1 MISAKNKKKAFLLLW
16 ILLLVGCSDQSTQ
29 EVVVYT
35 SVDQIFS
42 EPVFQQFSQQTGIRV
57 KPVYD
62 VEAVKAVGLEKRLL
76 IEQKKPRA
84 DVFWNSEYL
93 RTLRLAQKNVFASYT
108 TQTNI
113 PDKYRSLVNQWIGF
127 GLRARVFVVNTDLV
141 SPEKMPNRLTDLT
154 DIKWQGK
161 IAIAKPYFGTTA
173 THFAALYLLWGEK
186 QFVDFLQQLKAND
199 VAILPGNSNVRDAVV
214 SGRYAFGLTDTDDVN
229 VALRKNVPVKMIYL
243 DQDKAGS
250 FTIFHTVALIKGA
263 PHQEMGQRFIDY
275 LVQKQVEQTL
285 QQSGAIQFS
294 VRSSTNTP
302 KLWHTTSA
310 TLLQALPR
318 STQLMRQHLD

>member
-1 MISAKNKKKAFLLLW
+1 MISEKNKKKPFLLLW
-16 ILLLVGCSDQSTQ
+16 ILLVGCSDQSTH

-76 IEQKKPRA
+76 VEQKKPRA

-93 RTLRLAQKNVFASYT
+93 RTLRLARKNVFASYT
-108 TQTNI
+108 TQTSNI
-113 PDKYRSLVNQWIGF
+113 PDKYRSSDNQWIGF
-127 GLRARVFVVNTDLV
+127 GLRARVLVVNTDLV
-141 SPEKMPNRLTDLT
+141 SAKKIPHRLTDLT
-154 DIKWQGK
+154 DNKWKGK
-161 IAIAKPYFGTTA
+161 ITIAKPYFGTTA
-173 THFAALYLLWGEK
+173 THFAALYLQWGEK
-186 QFVDFLQQLKAND
+186 KFVDFLQQLKAND

-229 VALRKNVPVKMIYL
+229 VVLRKNAPVKMVFL
-243 DQDKAGS
+243 DQDEAGS
-250 FTIFHTVALIKGA
+250 FAIFHTVALIKGA
-263 PHQEMGQRFIDY
+263 PHPEMGQRLIDF
-275 LVQKQVEQTL
+275 LVKKQVEQTL
-285 QQSGAIQFS
+285 KQSGAIQFS
-294 VRSSTNTP
+294 VRSSMNKQ

-310 TLLQALPR
+310 ALLQALPD
-318 STQLMRQHLD
+318 STQLMRQYLD